1 MFKCIGF
8 LSVLIGAF
16 LISGNAF
23 DGNSDIFGVF
33 CGMLSAVM
41 YSLMVIFNKKAK
53 AITGLENAA
62 LQLVISFLTVAV
74 FVGIKQ
80 GFLIEIPAGSILP
93 ILILGLLNTGIGC
106 YFYFSSIGNLPVQT
120 VAICGYLE
128 PLSAVLFSVLLL
140 RERLLPL
147 QIIGA
152 IMILGG
158 AVFGEHAKSEHVGE
172 R

>member
-1 MFKCIGF
+1 MHRV
-8 LSVLIGAF
+8 SVRFGWRF
-16 LISGNAF
+16 PDQWKRFYGN
-23 DGNSDIFGVF
+23 DDTFGIL
-33 CGMLSAVM
+33 CGLLSAVM

-62 LQLVISFLTVAV
+62 LQLVVSFLTVAV
-74 FVGIKQ
+74 FVGFKE
-80 GFLIEIPAGSILP
+80 GFSIAIPHSSIVP
-93 ILILGLLNTGIGC
+93 ILILGLLNTGVGC

-120 VAICGYLE
+120 VAVCGYLE

-147 QIIGA
+147 QVIGA

-158 AVFGEHAKSEHVGE
+158 AVFGERQV
-172 R
+172 